1 MCRSTTDPRGAKRC
15 TGCSHQRRRS
25 RYAENTA
32 YRNKVADDLAQRGH
46 ADLADRVRRAP
57 FTALANIAA
66 ASGHNP
72 RDFAPSSGRMPGA
85 TANHPLDAADRALI
99 DEVGAAMGTGY
110 TYDPASH
117 TVGPGPVGLLAA
129 VGGFDDDVID
139 AEIGLFRRRA
149 TVLDHVDDAPGY
161 HEPDDVTGPLADE
174 LEQMYRSHQA
184 GGPGAI
190 YGAGGDPEGR
200 LAVAAEVHAVS
211 VAGSHHADPYAGFRG
226 ERGGEQLA
234 ELADDPRVADYTG
247 DVNALPAGWARG
259 IGPLSDDEIGYLI
272 AGKLSN
278 TPGGKGFHSRV
289 ESAGRCV
296 ENLRVDLLRTEKDLR
311 AAGRDDAADQVRDAA
326 RDAWYHASASEAARC
341 AGESTFVRTLPLD
354 ADAPENPYPNPP
366 VMDKVGTAREVME
379 RSAAD
384 LGLIA
389 AARDQGLEGTG
400 SAYSSLHAHR
410 DERAVARGVIERA
423 SLPAAHPGD
432 SVAGALT
439 AINQNIGAD
448 VAAARFYN
456 AADVSSPWGF
466 HGESNARLVGNE
478 LAERARES
486 RNVATALRDG
496 LGDSPS
502 LSVAAAAA
510 RTSTPPVAA
519 LSVVSPAV
527 ADAIIEQRIDHAH
540 RSSDATAPAGELDFA
555 RAADHV
561 AAMSSDARAN
571 AVSDAAFAD
580 RAITSRA
587 GRYTGTRPA
596 SITDPADFRADSDP
610 ARSAAE
616 ATRMASHLIA
626 RDAELGTYPGAHTTS
641 ASRQDIDRQAAAWK
655 LYADGRRDMVAGRT
669 DTGWGKVMVAVAMT
683 RPDDETYTFD
693 RDRHEQLNRL
703 PIAEYDG
710 MPLFTEEEVEATIAE
725 YGDDYVDYLTDSQRN
740 SFGTYGSYYG

>member
-1 MCRSTTDPRGAKRC
+1 MCRSTSDPRGAKRC
-15 TGCSHQRRRS
+15 TGCSHQRRRA

-32 YRNKVADDLAQRGH
+32 YRDKVADDLAQRGH
-46 ADLADRVRRAP
+46 VDLADKVRRAP

-72 RDFAPSSGRMPGA
+72 RDFAPPSGRVPGA
-85 TANHPLDAADRALI
+85 AANHPLDGADRVLI
-99 DEVGAAMGTGY
+99 DEVGAATGTGY

-117 TVGPGPVGLLAA
+117 TVGPGPAGLLAA
-129 VGGFDDDVID
+129 VEGFDDDVVD

-161 HEPDDVTGPLADE
+161 REPDDVTGPLADE

-190 YGAGGDPEGR
+190 YDNGGDPEGR

-211 VAGSHHADPYAGFRG
+211 VTGSHHADPYAGFRG
-226 ERGGEQLA
+226 ERGDEQLA
-234 ELADDPRVADYTG
+234 ALTDDPRVADYTG
-247 DVNALPAGWARG
+247 DAHALPAGWAWGR
-259 IGPLSDDEIGYLI
+259 GPLSDDEIGHLI

-278 TPGGKGFHSRV
+278 TPGGKGFHSQV
-289 ESAGRCV
+289 ESSGRYV

-311 AAGRDDAADQVRDAA
+311 SAGRDDAADQVRDAA

-366 VMDKVGTAREVME
+366 VMNKVGTAREVMA

-384 LGLIA
+384 LGLID

-400 SAYSSLHAHR
+400 AAYSSLHAHR
-410 DERAVARGVIERA
+410 DERAVANGVIERA
-423 SLPAAHPGD
+423 SLPTAHPDD
-432 SVAGALT
+432 SVADALT
-439 AINQNIGAD
+439 SINKNIGAD

-456 AADVSSPWGF
+456 AAAVSDPWGF
-466 HGESNARLVGNE
+466 HGESNARLAGDE
-478 LAERARES
+478 LADRARES

-527 ADAIIEQRIDHAH
+527 ADAIIERRIDHAR
-540 RSSDATAPAGELDFA
+540 RSSDASAPAGELDFA

-561 AAMSSDARAN
+561 AAMSAAARAN
-571 AVSDAAFAD
+571 AGSDAAFAD
-580 RAITSRA
+580 RAITSRDV
-587 GRYTGTRPA
+587 RDTGTRPA
-596 SITDPADFRADSDP
+596 SVTDPAHFRADSDP

-626 RDAELGTYPGAHTTS
+626 RDAELGTYPGAHTTA

-683 RPDDETYTFD
+683 RPDGETYTFD

-710 MPLFTEEEVEATIAE
+710 LPLFTEEEVQATIAE
-725 YGDDYVDYLTDSQRN
+725 YGDDHVDYLTDSQRN
-740 SFGTYGSYYG
+740 SYGTYAGYYG